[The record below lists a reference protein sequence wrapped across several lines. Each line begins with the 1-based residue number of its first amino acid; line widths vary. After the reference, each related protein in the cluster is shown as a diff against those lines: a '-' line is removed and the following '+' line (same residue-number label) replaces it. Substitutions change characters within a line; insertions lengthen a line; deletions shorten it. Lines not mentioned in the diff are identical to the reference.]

1 MEKEFI
7 GAIDIGTTKIV
18 AIIGRKNTD
27 GKLKILGMGT
37 TPSMG
42 VKRGVVLN
50 MEETANSIRKAV
62 EKAEEEANL
71 KFKKD
76 VYVGIAGQHIKS
88 IRNRGYKNRD
98 SYDDEITQEHVTE
111 LIEDMYKIPIEAGE
125 EIIHV
130 IPQSYIVDNETGIK
144 NPIGMSGKRLE
155 ADFHI
160 VIGHVSSARNI
171 QRCVKRVGLNV
182 KSLILEPIASSAAVL
197 SEDEKEAGVALVDIG
212 GGTTDIAVFYDKIIR
227 HTAVVPFGGN
237 VVTADIKEGCA
248 ILQRQAEALKKQF
261 GSCISENVD
270 ENNYVT
276 VPGISGRESKEISFK
291 SLSYIIEARI
301 EEIIEI
307 ILYEIENSGF
317 IEKLSAGLVIT
328 GGGSLLKELPEL
340 LKYRTGLDVRIGYP
354 GKNLSDDNE
363 EINHTKYSTSIGL
376 ILASYKELE
385 EEKKTNSYKKNLKK
399 IKKEEKIKKEIV
411 LELEEEKEEENI
423 IEEKVIKNKEIKE
436 EIIEEFEEEKKLEII
451 EEKKTKTMKNR
462 FNKWLENIGE
472 IFEEKDSKF

>member
-1 MEKEFI
+1 
-7 GAIDIGTTKIV
+7 
-18 AIIGRKNTD
+18 
-27 GKLKILGMGT
+27 
-37 TPSMG
+37 
-42 VKRGVVLN
+42 
-50 MEETANSIRKAV
+50 
-62 EKAEEEANL
+62 
-71 KFKKD
+71 
-76 VYVGIAGQHIKS
+76 
-88 IRNRGYKNRD
+88 
-98 SYDDEITQEHVTE
+98 
-111 LIEDMYKIPIEAGE
+111 
-125 EIIHV
+125 
-130 IPQSYIVDNETGIK
+130 
-144 NPIGMSGKRLE
+144 
-155 ADFHI
+155 
-160 VIGHVSSARNI
+160 
-171 QRCVKRVGLNV
+171 LNV

-197 SEDEKEAGVALVDIG
+197 SEDEKEAGVALIDIG

-276 VPGISGRESKEISFK
+276 VPGISGRASKEISFK
-291 SLSYIIEARI
+291 SLSYIIEARV

-328 GGGSLLKELPEL
+328 GGGSLLNELPEL

-363 EINHTKYSTSIGL
+363 ELNNTKYSTSIGL

-385 EEKKTNSYKKNLKK
+385 EEKKTNSYKRNIENLENLEK
-399 IKKEEKIKKEIV
+399 IKKEENLKKEII
-411 LELEEEKEEENI
+411 LEKEKNI
-423 IEEKVIKNKEIKE
+423 IEEKIIEKKK
-436 EIIEEFEEEKKLEII
+436 IEEFEEEKKLEVI
-451 EEKKTKTMKNR
+451 EEKKQKTMKNR